1 MPCGAVGP
9 LRNYYFPARFQR
21 LRCGQ
26 ASTVRCGAVRCGQV
40 STVRCGLPC
49 TVRLTLCGVKNLH
62 AVTVSVT
69 NADAVTLA
77 RGPYSGFV
85 PISLNAVPRSVSV
98 PIFRITH
105 TYSYPCINIQS
116 YSPYPRPSVPSAPA
130 LPLRTLITS
139 PHTTV
144 SCHLQYKICYFIAK
158 TSIFPIFPEIPPIF
172 RSHTQIPVNP
182 RANSRKY
189 PQIFANLPNSAYPSA
204 RARPRAH
211 KNTLAPEH
219 MTRTR
224 CTRANKKGP
233 AAASPFP
240 FAARAIRAARA
251 STSPARCALLAC
263 GSSFELPPAY
273 QCNTRT

>member
-1 MPCGAVGP
+1 M
-9 LRNYYFPARFQR
+9 
-21 LRCGQ
+21 RCGWPSQ
-26 ASTVRCGAVRCGQV
+26 KLLFSRKISTFAVRCGAVRFGQV

-172 RSHTQIPVNP
+172 RSHTQIPENT
-182 RANSRKY
+182 RKY
-189 PQIFANLPNSAYPSA
+189 SQISQI
-204 RARPRAH
+204 PR
-211 KNTLAPEH
+211 TRAPERDLAH
-219 MTRTR
+219 RKTRSH
-224 CTRANKKGP
+224 P
-233 AAASPFP
+233 S
-240 FAARAIRAARA
+240 I
-251 STSPARCALLAC
+251 
-263 GSSFELPPAY
+263 
-273 QCNTRT
+273 

>member
-21 LRCGQ
+21 L
-26 ASTVRCGAVRCGQV
+26 RCGAVRCGQV

-172 RSHTQIPVNP
+172 RSHTQIPVNT
-182 RANSRKY
+182 RKY
-189 PQIFANLPNSAYPSA
+189 SQISQI
-204 RARPRAH
+204 PR
-211 KNTLAPEH
+211 TRAPERDLAH
-219 MTRTR
+219 IKTRSH
-224 CTRANKKGP
+224 P
-233 AAASPFP
+233 S
-240 FAARAIRAARA
+240 I
-251 STSPARCALLAC
+251 
-263 GSSFELPPAY
+263 
-273 QCNTRT
+273 

>member
-40 STVRCGLPC
+40 STVRCGLTC

-77 RGPYSGFV
+77 RGPYSGFA
-85 PISLNAVPRSVSV
+85 PIFLNAVPFSVSVSVSV

-105 TYSYPCINIQS
+105 TYSYPCIHIQS

-204 RARPRAH
+204 RARPRAR
-211 KNTLAPEH
+211 T
-219 MTRTR
+219 TRSH
-224 CTRANKKGP
+224 P
-233 AAASPFP
+233 S
-240 FAARAIRAARA
+240 I
-251 STSPARCALLAC
+251 
-263 GSSFELPPAY
+263 
-273 QCNTRT
+273 